1 MNTKNTFIGI
11 KELIGMWR
19 RTNRDRL
26 KGGFHVGTY
35 QS

>member
-1 MNTKNTFIGI
+1 MNTKNTFIRI

-26 KGGFHVGTY
+26 KGGFHVRTY